1 MKVQDESLS
10 STNYSRRLYL
20 DLVKKEDI
28 AEVCKLMKETNYFLT
43 GGVGSQSIFSAV
55 CRDAFHRNDVIIAV
69 AKLENV
75 VVGYSVKI
83 IHRPRYW
90 KSFIFRYP
98 VLGAKLLS
106 KMSFRRIK
114 LSFKRIT
121 EFFQAKHQPVK
132 QSIKDLVNIV
142 PTNRSW
148 RDSSPTIAKAEHTAV
163 SKDARGRSIGLKLHL
178 YTFKILK
185 ERGVTRVDNTIDFH
199 NIPSIRMNRKAGWR
213 FSLTENYL
221 FGTIDLTNTSEFD
234 Q

>member
-1 MKVQDESLS
+1 M
-10 STNYSRRLYL
+10 RLHL
-20 DLVKKEDI
+20 DLVKKEYI
-28 AEVCKLMKETNYFLT
+28 AEVCKLAKETNYFLP
-43 GGVGSQSIFSAV
+43 GGVGSQIVFSAV
-55 CRDAFHRNDVIIAV
+55 CRDALHRNDVIIAV
-69 AKLENV
+69 AKLDNV

-83 IHRPRYW
+83 IHRSRYW

-106 KMSFRRIK
+106 KMSCKRIK
-114 LSFKRIT
+114 LSCKRIT

-163 SKDARGRSIGLKLHL
+163 SKDARGRSIGLKLHF

-185 ERGVTRVDNTIDFH
+185 ERGVTRVDNTIDFD